1 MSPDVGLIRG
11 REDWTRRSQR
21 GWCHASCAGEMLSGR
36 CSTQLLLV
44 VALGAGLAPAPTLAD
59 MRYSEPMR
67 LQNPPQSIATPE
79 LKCSVC
85 VVSCDAIQHELQ
97 QVKKWTE
104 SKIMEA
110 FEGAVALLGD
120 QYGYS
125 DAEGIPQY
133 IQRGRI
139 PVATGLKIR
148 TEYQDIVEALSG
160 EFEDEMLAS
169 YQNDF
174 RSFRNEFCVTR
185 NKVCKADAPQLNAPV
200 YKPEGY

>member
-1 MSPDVGLIRG
+1 MPSKSSELCFIIGQLALTRTRARPSVQEQEQIFRGCAFTLTTETTDGFVCIVITDVQ
-11 REDWTRRSQR
+11 QR
-21 GWCHASCAGEMLSGR
+21 
-36 CSTQLLLV
+36 
-44 VALGAGLAPAPTLAD
+44 
-59 MRYSEPMR
+59 
-67 LQNPPQSIATPE
+67 PP
-79 LKCSVC
+79 
-85 VVSCDAIQHELQ
+85 HELQ

-104 SKIMEA
+104 SKIMDA

-160 EFEDEMLAS
+160 EFEDEMLNS
-169 YQNDF
+169 YNNDF
-174 RSFRNEFCVTR
+174 RSFRKEFCVTR
-185 NKVCKADAPQLNAPV
+185 NKVCKPDAPQLNAAA